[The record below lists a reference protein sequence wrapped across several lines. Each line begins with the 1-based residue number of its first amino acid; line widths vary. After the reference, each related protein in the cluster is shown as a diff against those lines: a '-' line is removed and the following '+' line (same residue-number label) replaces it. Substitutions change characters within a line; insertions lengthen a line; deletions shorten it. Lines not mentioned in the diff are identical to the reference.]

1 MNIVSLD
8 FFFLEVS
15 FVIYILLKIIHFYH
29 NLNLISMELSR
40 VISYDHKFSLQSLFF
55 PPLLFLSLCI
65 FVFSFLTDGQLNIFY
80 LICLSPRLSVSPS
93 LLLSGCKEPAQALL
107 VLSFLNHQ
115 FIFYVY

>member
-15 FVIYILLKIIHFYH
+15 FVIYILLKIIHFCH

-40 VISYDHKFSLQSLFF
+40 VISYDHLNFLYNPCFF
-55 PPLLFLSLCI
+55 PTVVSELVYFC
-65 FVFSFLTDGQLNIFY
+65 VFFFYRWSIKHFRLN
-80 LICLSPRLSVSPS
+80 LSVSMS
-93 LLLSGCKEPAQALL
+93 VCLSFITLSGCKEPAHALL